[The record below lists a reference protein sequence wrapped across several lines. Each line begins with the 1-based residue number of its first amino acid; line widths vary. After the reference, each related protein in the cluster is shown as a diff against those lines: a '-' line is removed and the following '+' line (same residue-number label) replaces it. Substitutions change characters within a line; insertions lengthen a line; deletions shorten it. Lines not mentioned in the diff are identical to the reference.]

1 MHIGST
7 NSLFGKLR
15 GKHSYY
21 FSKYPHILGWAFW
34 RDRWTKFKFSFTDED
49 EIKLQ
54 NIFNEYKFS
63 VKEMKYWEEHW
74 NLVKH
79 GNREDIWD
87 IQWTFTCWLNN
98 GITIVPNLNLISNIG
113 GIPDMVRNGINGFLV
128 DEKDHIG
135 LAKQIME
142 ILNNKD
148 LREQMSENARN
159 IAVQEYSQE
168 LQAKRYILL
177 YQSILGL

>member
-1 MHIGST
+1 M
-7 NSLFGKLR
+7 
-15 GKHSYY
+15 
-21 FSKYPHILGWAFW
+21 
-34 RDRWTKFKFSFTDED
+34 
-49 EIKLQ
+49 
-54 NIFNEYKFS
+54 
-63 VKEMKYWEEHW
+63 
-74 NLVKH
+74 
-79 GNREDIWD
+79 
-87 IQWTFTCWLNN
+87 
-98 GITIVPNLNLISNIG
+98 PNLNLISNIG

-148 LREQMSENARN
+148 LREQMRENARN